1 MVKNLSIT
9 LGYILFFLLSLMYFT
24 PKVTLFY
31 LLEKEL
37 QKYDVVVSNEILI
50 DNGFSLNVND
60 GSVFA
65 KSIESAKIKEAN
77 IKIFGIY
84 NSVNLNEIR
93 LSNAAASFVPLYI
106 DEFNVRYSI
115 FNPLNVKAYA
125 IGEFGEAEAS
135 FSILDM
141 ALHVD
146 VEPSAKMQ
154 KEYKNSMRQLSKSE
168 DGGYSY
174 DKTF

>member
-37 QKYDVVVSNEILI
+37 QKYDVVVSNEILV

-60 GSVFA
+60 GSVFV